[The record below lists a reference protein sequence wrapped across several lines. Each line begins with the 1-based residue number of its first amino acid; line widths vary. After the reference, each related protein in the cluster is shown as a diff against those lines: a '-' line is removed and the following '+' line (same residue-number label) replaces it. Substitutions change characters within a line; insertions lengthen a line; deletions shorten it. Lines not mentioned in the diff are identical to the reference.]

1 MKTDIVLGNDVVDLD
16 ERRSEG
22 KATDVRFVTRV
33 LSDGER
39 AGLARSDDPDL
50 ELWSLWAAKE
60 AAFKVI
66 SKLRGKPPVFE
77 HAAFVASWSQVTPR
91 RSVESEVRSG
101 MVRNGDIRVF
111 VSVLHRDGV
120 LHAVGHTHRTAAV
133 DLAVD
138 VGLERLDEAGAP
150 WAAGLDQLLRRF
162 TAREAE
168 AIHSVA
174 SAAVRLGARRALAA
188 RTGVDERRLE
198 IVCRPGAMGRRPP
211 YVMLDGRE
219 APADVSLSHAGGWIG
234 WALWSHPDLGLGGRS
249 PGDR

>member
-1 MKTDIVLGNDVVDLD
+1 MKTDVVLGNDVVDLED
-16 ERRSEG
+16 RRSGG
-22 KATDVRFVTRV
+22 KATDVGFVTRV

-60 AAFKVI
+60 AAFKVV

-77 HAAFVASWSQVTPR
+77 HAAFVASWSQARPR

-111 VSVLHRDGV
+111 VSVLHRHGV
-120 LHAVGHTHRTAAV
+120 LHAVGHTDRTAA
-133 DLAVD
+133 ANVD
-138 VGLERLDEAGAP
+138 VGLGRLDEAGAP

-198 IVCRPGAMGRRPP
+198 IVCRPGATGRRPP
-211 YVMLDGRE
+211 YVLLDGRE
-219 APADVSLSHAGGWIG
+219 APADVSLSHAGAWIG
-234 WALWSHPDLGLGGRS
+234 WALWSHPDLGPDGRS